1 MNFKILSNESNLL
14 KALGVSLVVH
24 LLLVWWFYSINDQS
38 QLSQKEP
45 NIKEKVNI
53 NIVEQ
58 TMFENKSKA
67 KANQIQKSKK
77 PQLHKKTPK
86 ALQQRKE
93 VITKMKPSVRPIQY
107 AKRDSLTSSRLNSNK
122 INQDTDLV
130 KKEINEKSTIIDSK
144 DQLIKKPEP
153 EKSSNEQNKM
163 HDKLTSEKN
172 LNQADS
178 NSDKNLYSRRSI
190 SPQKNNK
197 QKSNNSKKSIK
208 NERPKCRNCIKP
220 NYPRKAEKRGREGI
234 VVVKIAIAR
243 SGHVTNVQLLKS
255 SGDTSI
261 DRAAINAAK
270 SSTFYPLNSIQTKI
284 IQYEWVL

>member
-1 MNFKILSNESNLL
+1 MSFKILSDESTLL

-24 LLLVWWFYSINDQS
+24 ILLVWWFYSVNDQN
-38 QLSQKEP
+38 QLSLKKP

-58 TMFENKSKA
+58 ARIENKSRAKA
-67 KANQIQKSKK
+67 KQIQQLKQ
-77 PQLHKKTPK
+77 PQLKQKTPK
-86 ALQQRKE
+86 ALPQRE
-93 VITKMKPSVRPIQY
+93 EDITTAKPLVRTTQY
-107 AKRDSLTSSRLNSNK
+107 AKRDSLTDSILNTNK
-122 INQDTDLV
+122 ISQDTDLI
-130 KKEINEKSTIIDSK
+130 KKEIKEKSTIIDSK
-144 DQLIKKPEP
+144 DKFVKKPEP
-153 EKSSNEQNKM
+153 EESSNEDNTMNDNLKS
-163 HDKLTSEKN
+163 KKN
-172 LNQADS
+172 LNQADGK
-178 NSDKNLYSRRSI
+178 SDENLYSRRSI
-190 SPQKNNK
+190 SPQKNNN
-197 QKSNNSKKSIK
+197 QKSDNSKKSVH

-220 NYPRKAEKRGREGI
+220 NYPRLAEKRGREGI

-270 SSTFYPLNSIQTKI
+270 SSTFYPLKSIQTKI

>member
-1 MNFKILSNESNLL
+1 MSFKILSDESTLF
-14 KALGVSLVVH
+14 KALGVSFIVH

-38 QLSQKEP
+38 QLSQKKP
-45 NIKEKVNI
+45 NIREKVNI

-58 TMFENKSKA
+58 AMIVNKSKA
-67 KANQIQKSKK
+67 KTNQIQNSKK
-77 PQLHKKTPK
+77 PKLQQKTQK

-93 VITKMKPSVRPIQY
+93 FITQTKPPVRPTQY
-107 AKRDSLTSSRLNSNK
+107 PKRDLSTGSRLNSNK
-122 INQDTDLV
+122 IKKDTDSI
-130 KKEINEKSTIIDSK
+130 KKEIKEKSTIIESK
-144 DQLIKKPEP
+144 DQFIKKPEP
-153 EKSSNEQNKM
+153 EESSNKHNKM
-163 HDKLTSEKN
+163 HDNTKTENN
-172 LNQADS
+172 LDQADS
-178 NSDKNLYSRRSI
+178 KSNENLSSRRSI
-190 SPQKNNK
+190 SPQKNNN
-197 QKSNNSKKSIK
+197 QQPDVSKKSIN

-261 DRAAINAAK
+261 DRAAIKAAK
-270 SSTFYPLNSIQTKI
+270 SSTFYPLHSIQTKI

>member
-1 MNFKILSNESNLL
+1 MSFKILSDESTLF
-14 KALGVSLVVH
+14 KALGVSFIVH

-38 QLSQKEP
+38 QLSQKKP
-45 NIKEKVNI
+45 NIREKVNI

-58 TMFENKSKA
+58 AMIVNKSKA
-67 KANQIQKSKK
+67 KTNQIQNSKK
-77 PQLHKKTPK
+77 PKLQQKTQK

-93 VITKMKPSVRPIQY
+93 FITQTKPPVRPTQY
-107 AKRDSLTSSRLNSNK
+107 PKRDLSTGSRLNSNK
-122 INQDTDLV
+122 INQDTDSI
-130 KKEINEKSTIIDSK
+130 KKEIKEKSTIIESK
-144 DQLIKKPEP
+144 DQFIKKPEP
-153 EKSSNEQNKM
+153 EESSNKHNKM
-163 HDKLTSEKN
+163 HDNIKPEKN
-172 LNQADS
+172 LDQADS
-178 NSDKNLYSRRSI
+178 KSNENLSSRRSI
-190 SPQKNNK
+190 SPQKNNN
-197 QKSNNSKKSIK
+197 QQPDVSKKSIN

-261 DRAAINAAK
+261 DRAAIKAAK
-270 SSTFYPLNSIQTKI
+270 SSTFYPLHSIQTKI

>member
-1 MNFKILSNESNLL
+1 MSFKILSDESTLF

-24 LLLVWWFYSINDQS
+24 ILLVWWCYSVYDQS
-38 QLSQKEP
+38 QLSLKKP

-58 TMFENKSKA
+58 ARIENKSTA
-67 KANQIQKSKK
+67 KTNQIQ
-77 PQLHKKTPK
+77 QLKQPKLKQKTPK
-86 ALQQRKE
+86 ALPQREE
-93 VITKMKPSVRPIQY
+93 VITKAKPLVQTTQY
-107 AKRDSLTSSRLNSNK
+107 AKRNSLTDSILNTNK
-122 INQDTDLV
+122 IIQDTDSI
-130 KKEINEKSTIIDSK
+130 KKEIKKKSTIIDSK
-144 DQLIKKPEP
+144 DKFVKKPEP
-153 EKSSNEQNKM
+153 EESSNKDNTMNDNLKS
-163 HDKLTSEKN
+163 KKN
-172 LNQADS
+172 YNQADGK
-178 NSDKNLYSRRSI
+178 SDKNLYSRRST
-190 SPQKNNK
+190 SPQKNNNE
-197 QKSNNSKKSIK
+197 KSDNSKKSVH

-270 SSTFYPLNSIQTKI
+270 SSTFYPLKSIQTKI

>member
-1 MNFKILSNESNLL
+1 MSFKILSDESPLF

-24 LLLVWWFYSINDQS
+24 LLLVWCFYSINDQS
-38 QLSQKEP
+38 QLSQKKP
-45 NIKEKVNI
+45 TIKEKVNI

-58 TMFENKSKA
+58 AMVVNKSKA
-67 KANQIQKSKK
+67 KVNQIQNPKK
-77 PQLHKKTPK
+77 PQLQQKKPK
-86 ALQQRKE
+86 ALQQRKKD
-93 VITKMKPSVRPIQY
+93 ITKTKPSVRPIQY
-107 AKRDSLTSSRLNSNK
+107 AKRDHLTSSKLNSNK
-122 INQDTDLV
+122 INQDTDSI
-130 KKEINEKSTIIDSK
+130 KKEIKEKSTIIGAK
-144 DQLIKKPEP
+144 DQFIKKPKP
-153 EKSSNEQNKM
+153 EESSNEHNKM
-163 HDKLTSEKN
+163 HDNIKSEKN

-178 NSDKNLYSRRSI
+178 KSDENLYSRRSI
-190 SPQKNNK
+190 LPQKNNN
-197 QKSNNSKKSIK
+197 QKPDNSKKSIK